1 MASAKTKVKRTL
13 TIAQVRAEIS
23 KQIKTLRVHESDLQR
38 QLKEVQGMIKEVS
51 VISTSSKPKAKV
63 KATTSKPKAKVK
75 ATTSKPKAKVKTKVK
90 VKSKVKT
97 KAKKISL
104 ADAVQ
109 KSMRKGKKCSISEIK
124 EGIAKTGYSS
134 TAKSFSLMINQ
145 TLGMLL
151 KKGVLIRAGR
161 GIYVRKGEQSKA
173 PATKTTTKETI
184 KAPVVEAVTEAPVA
198 VVAGSVEEWKD

>member
-1 MASAKTKVKRTL
+1 MARTKTKVKRTL

-184 KAPVVEAVTEAPVA
+184 KVEPVTQVFTVP
-198 VVAGSVEEWKD
+198 AGSVEEWKD

>member
-1 MASAKTKVKRTL
+1 MARTKTKVKRTL

-51 VISTSSKPKAKV
+51 VISTS
-63 KATTSKPKAKVK
+63 SKPKAKVK

-184 KAPVVEAVTEAPVA
+184 KVEPVTQVFTVPLL
-198 VVAGSVEEWKD
+198 SVGTSPLKTYLDVSLITSL

>member
-1 MASAKTKVKRTL
+1 MARTKTKVKRTL

-51 VISTSSKPKAKV
+51 VISTS
-63 KATTSKPKAKVK
+63 SKPKAKVK

>member
-1 MASAKTKVKRTL
+1 
-13 TIAQVRAEIS
+13 
-23 KQIKTLRVHESDLQR
+23 
-38 QLKEVQGMIKEVS
+38 LKEVQGMIKEVS

>member
-1 MASAKTKVKRTL
+1 MARTKSKVKRTPS
-13 TIAQVRAEIS
+13 IAQVRAEFA
-23 KQIKTLRVHESDLQR
+23 KQIKALRVHESDLQG
-38 QLKEVQGMIKEVS
+38 QLREVQGMIKEVGS
-51 VISTSSKPKAKV
+51 ITTEVKPKAKKV
-63 KATTSKPKAKVK
+63 KSTTTRKPKAK
-75 ATTSKPKAKVKTKVK
+75 AKAKTTIKVK
-90 VKSKVKT
+90 RKVKT

-109 KSMRKGKKCSISEIK
+109 KSMRKGKKCSISDIK

-161 GIYVRKGEQSKA
+161 GIYVRKGEYSKA
-173 PATKTTTKETI
+173 PAIKTTTKETI

>member
-1 MASAKTKVKRTL
+1 MARTKSKVKRTPS
-13 TIAQVRAEIS
+13 IAQVRAEFA
-23 KQIKTLRVHESDLQR
+23 KQIKALRVHESDLQG
-38 QLKEVQGMIKEVS
+38 QLREVQGMIKEVGS
-51 VISTSSKPKAKV
+51 ITTEVKPKAKKV
-63 KATTSKPKAKVK
+63 KSTTTRKPKAKAK
-75 ATTSKPKAKVKTKVK
+75 TTIKVKR
-90 VKSKVKT
+90 KVKT

-109 KSMRKGKKCSISEIK
+109 KSMRKGKKCSISDIK

-161 GIYVRKGEQSKA
+161 GIYVRKGEYSKA
-173 PATKTTTKETI
+173 PAIKTTTKETI
-184 KAPVVEAVTEAPVA
+184 KAPVVEAITEAPVA

>member
-1 MASAKTKVKRTL
+1 MDRTKTKVKRTL

-23 KQIKTLRVHESDLQR
+23 KQIKTLHVHESDLQR

-184 KAPVVEAVTEAPVA
+184 KVEPVTQVFTVP
-198 VVAGSVEEWKD
+198 AGSVEEWKD

>member
-1 MASAKTKVKRTL
+1 MARTKSKVKRTPS
-13 TIAQVRAEIS
+13 IAQVRAEFA
-23 KQIKTLRVHESDLQR
+23 KQIKALRVHESDLQG
-38 QLKEVQGMIKEVS
+38 QLREVQGMIKEVGS
-51 VISTSSKPKAKV
+51 ITTEVKPKAKKV
-63 KATTSKPKAKVK
+63 KSTTTRKPKAK
-75 ATTSKPKAKVKTKVK
+75 TKAKTTIKVK
-90 VKSKVKT
+90 RKVKT

-109 KSMRKGKKCSISEIK
+109 KSMRKGKKCSISDIK

-161 GIYVRKGEQSKA
+161 GIYVRKGEYSKA
-173 PATKTTTKETI
+173 PAIKTTTKETI

>member
-1 MASAKTKVKRTL
+1 MARTKTKVKRTL

-51 VISTSSKPKAKV
+51 VISTS
-63 KATTSKPKAKVK
+63 SKPKAKVK

-184 KAPVVEAVTEAPVA
+184 KVEPVTQVFTVP
-198 VVAGSVEEWKD
+198 AGSVEEWKD